1 MKKILKI
8 SVVAALVM
16 GAASAALAD
25 GEENKG
31 GHNAT
36 VTITGAVSDVTCDI
50 TSGVKNGEVSLGNH
64 KPSEFQPGEGKFTGM
79 NVVEGYKTFTVGV
92 NGCDGTVAAKKSLK
106 LLVSGTTIAAS
117 TDIFNEGQDNADG
130 QTPNAGV
137 ALTYKIDGSG
147 DETEKLLKKDS
158 RIVLASSEETN
169 PKPVANFNGKS
180 VVFKAYMASVAK
192 EPSTQRIHAPLT
204 FSIAYE

>member
-36 VTITGAVSDVTCDI
+36 VTVTGTVSDVTCDI
-50 TSGVKNGEVSLGNH
+50 TSGVKNGDVSLGNH
-64 KPSEFQPGEGKFTGM
+64 KPGEFKTGEGKFVGM
-79 NVVEGYKTFTVGV
+79 HVVNGYETFTVGV
-92 NGCDGTVAAKKSLK
+92 SGCDGTVTAKKSLK
-106 LLVSGTTIAAS
+106 LLVSGTTIGAS
-117 TDIFNEGQDNADG
+117 TDIFNDGQGNAEG

-137 ALTYKIDGSG
+137 ALTYKVDGSADG
-147 DETEKLLKKDS
+147 TEELLKKDS
-158 RIVLASSEETN
+158 RIVLASSSDKT
-169 PKPVANFNGKS
+169 PKAADFNNKS
-180 VVFKAYMASVAK
+180 VVFKAYMASTTDK
-192 EPSTQRIHAPLT
+192 PSPQHIHAPLT